1 MSVSTKPPSGTRDFL
16 PGAVNK
22 RKYVIDV
29 IERVYKLHGF
39 VPLET
44 PSMENLSVLL
54 GKYGGEGDQLVYRLL
69 HRGEKLTRALEKE
82 DFTEEDLSELGMR
95 YDLTVPLARVVA
107 QYRNDLPRYFKRYQI
122 QPVWRADRPAKGR
135 FREFF
140 QCDADITGTESLMAE
155 ADVLNAVTTILN
167 ELGFKNCQID
177 LNHRGLLR
185 GMILAAGI
193 DPKLEG
199 TTLTAL
205 DKLDKIGEEGVL
217 NEMQEKG
224 ISKESA
230 QKLLKLAAVSGQAS
244 NEEIFAH
251 LRNEIREGEGAAALA
266 DIKSVLHLCSESPAG
281 RMLKLTPQLARG
293 LSYYTGPIFEITST
307 DFMGSLGGGGRYDN
321 LIGMFGKQQI
331 PAVGFSIGLERILLL
346 MDDLGLYPDVETR
359 AKVLICALKDTPLE
373 GVISLAGQ
381 LRQRG
386 IAVEIYPDQHK
397 LGRQISYADELK
409 IPFVIVVGEE
419 EIQNQCFGLK
429 ELASGEQ
436 EALDV
441 DGLTEKLG

>member
-1 MSVSTKPPSGTRDFL
+1 MRDFL
-16 PGAVNK
+16 PEAVNK

-54 GKYGGEGDQLVYRLL
+54 GKYGEEGDQLVYRLL
-69 HRGEKLTRALEKE
+69 HRGDKLNRALESE
-82 DFTEEDLSELGMR
+82 GINENDLAELGMR

-107 QYRNDLPRYFKRYQI
+107 QHRNDLPRYFKRYQI

-140 QCDADITGTESLMAE
+140 QCDADITGTVSLMAE
-155 ADVLNAVTTILN
+155 ADVLNAVATILN
-167 ELGFKNCQID
+167 ELGFKNCQLD

-185 GMILAAGI
+185 GMILAAEI
-193 DPKLEG
+193 DVELEG

-205 DKLDKIGEEGVL
+205 DKLDKIGEEGVVD
-217 NEMQEKG
+217 EMQEKG

-230 QKLLKLAAVSGQAS
+230 QKLLSLAGGSTGATDD
-244 NEEIFAH
+244 EIITR
-251 LRNEIREGEGAAALA
+251 LRSEIREGEGAEALG
-266 DIKSVLHLCSESPAG
+266 DIENLLHLCSDTPAG
-281 RMLKLTPQLARG
+281 SMLKLAPQLARG
-293 LSYYTGPIFEITST
+293 LSYYTGPIFEITSS
-307 DFMGSLGGGGRYDN
+307 DFRGSLGGGGRYDN

-346 MDDLGLYPDVETR
+346 LDDLGLYPDIE
-359 AKVLICALKDTPLE
+359 ACAQVLICSLKGTPLG

-397 LGRQISYADELK
+397 LGRQIGYADERR
-409 IPFVIVVGEE
+409 IPFVIIVGEE
-419 EIQNQCFGLK
+419 EIQNQRYALK

-441 DGLTEKLG
+441 DGLIEKLG